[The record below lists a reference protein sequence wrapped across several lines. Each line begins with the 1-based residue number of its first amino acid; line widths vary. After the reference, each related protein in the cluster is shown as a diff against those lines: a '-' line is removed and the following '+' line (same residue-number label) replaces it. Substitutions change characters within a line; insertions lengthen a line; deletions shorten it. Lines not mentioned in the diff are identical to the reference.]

1 MRKQRKHGPIK
12 NPNSKSAN
20 KEENNIVNN
29 SYDNED
35 EKTKRTQREIK
46 EKGARTNK
54 ESKSESADNKAPIG

>member
-35 EKTKRTQREIK
+35 EKTKRTQREHVPTK
-46 EKGARTNK
+46 NPKARAQKGR
-54 ESKSESADNKAPIG
+54 EQQ